1 MKLLLSL
8 CLIAHFSLIRG
19 EITSPHIIV
28 ILADDL
34 GKKYIL
40 LRRAVETSG
49 FWLDQQ
55 KNALYFFVPMDF

>member
-8 CLIAHFSLIRG
+8 CLIAHFSLIHG

-40 LRRAVETSG
+40 LRRAVEASG
-49 FWLDQQ
+49 FWLGQQ
-55 KNALYFFVPMDF
+55 KNGFYFFVPFDF